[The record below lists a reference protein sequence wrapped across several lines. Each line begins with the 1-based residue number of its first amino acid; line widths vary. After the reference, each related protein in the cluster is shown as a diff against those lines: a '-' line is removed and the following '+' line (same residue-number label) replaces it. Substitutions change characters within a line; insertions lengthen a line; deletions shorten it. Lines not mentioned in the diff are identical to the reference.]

1 MEEPLDDNS
10 FEEFLKGRFEN
21 LEADPAT
28 DAWDKIFGEINQ
40 DSPIPVQSKP
50 WFVKKRWILIA
61 CILWCIPQSTYH
73 IGLKTK
79 DNYSITQS
87 IDTTYSKTLGR
98 FYLQNKEASQ
108 ANTNHTTK
116 NKKITKPSTT
126 KVVTIIQ
133 TTKGSDKPK
142 VVKATPNT
150 TYTNKPKDELVIIQT
165 IKGSDKPKVVKAT
178 PNTTYTNKPKDELVI
193 IQTTKGSDKPKV
205 VKATPNTIHTNKP
218 KGKLVIIQATKGSD
232 KPKVVKTT
240 PNTTKPKDK
249 LVTNQKNKGN
259 DKQTIVGTNSI
270 IIPKLTKK
278 GAKSTQ
284 KNHSK
289 HFSVSPL
296 KTKSLPMMA
305 TKKYALELKKVPY
318 SETKKKTK
326 RGLLLRAFVAP
337 TYNAHRLITN
347 KEDEVIIQGLVKNTV
362 FSGNNLGFSG
372 GIMLENHL
380 SRRWS
385 VVWGLSYTQLN
396 NHIGYSFRNTV
407 PDSII
412 VDVVSSSEIIAT
424 PVYSSETESYRYKY
438 QDVGVQ
444 MGINYLLFGKHW
456 QHQLYLGVAINK
468 ATGTVTQ
475 TKNEVVKESSSR
487 IQHVINL
494 GYDLRLPLSKKVGFY
509 IKPTFNY
516 YLNDINQ
523 ANTAYRVKPFFT
535 SLRLG
540 LIWKLQ

>member
-10 FEEFLKGRFEN
+10 FEEFLKGRLEN
-21 LEADPAT
+21 LEADPAV
-28 DAWDKIFGEINQ
+28 DAWDKIFGEISQ
-40 DSPIPVQSKP
+40 DSPAPVQSKS

-73 IGLKTK
+73 ISLKTK
-79 DNYSITQS
+79 DHYSIAQS
-87 IDTTYSKTLGR
+87 IDTAYSKMPGS
-98 FYLQNKEASQ
+98 FYLQNKEAFQ
-108 ANTNHTTK
+108 ANTGHTTR
-116 NKKITKPSTT
+116 NKKITKPSTA
-126 KVVTIIQ
+126 KVVATTQ
-133 TTKGSDKPK
+133 KTKGNEKQK

-150 TYTNKPKDELVIIQT
+150 THDNEPKGKLVTIQKTKGNEKQKVVRATPNTTHDNEPKGKLVT
-165 IKGSDKPKVVKAT
+165 IQKTKGNEKQKVVKAT
-178 PNTTYTNKPKDELVI
+178 PNTTHDNE
-193 IQTTKGSDKPKV
+193 
-205 VKATPNTIHTNKP
+205 P
-218 KGKLVIIQATKGSD
+218 KGKLVTTQ
-232 KPKVVKTT
+232 KT
-240 PNTTKPKDK
+240 
-249 LVTNQKNKGN
+249 KGN
-259 DKQTIVGTNSI
+259 DKRTTTGANLTKT
-270 IIPKLTKK
+270 PRLTKK

-284 KNHSK
+284 KKRTNHF
-289 HFSVSPL
+289 HVSPL
-296 KTKSLPMMA
+296 KTKGLPMMA
-305 TKKYALELKKVPY
+305 TKKYSVELKKVFY
-318 SETKKKTK
+318 SKTKKKAK
-326 RGLLLRAFVAP
+326 RRLLLRAFVAP

-372 GIMLENHL
+372 GIMLESHL
-380 SRRWS
+380 SHRWS

-456 QHQLYLGVAINK
+456 QHQLYLGVAINQ

-487 IQHVINL
+487 IQRMINL

-516 YLNDINQ
+516 YFNDINQ

-540 LIWKLQ
+540 LVWKLQ